1 MLFFQLFPKLT
12 GIDQWLSDPAKTPW
26 LIVLVAIWQGAGY
39 YMIVYLA
46 GLQNIPTD
54 VVEAAKIDGAGSWQR
69 FRNITL
75 PLILPAVTISLF
87 LTIANALKNFDM
99 IYAMTSG
106 SAYTFGTV
114 PVVLDI
120 FFDAFARKQAGLATA
135 KAMLL
140 FALIFIITS
149 IQLYVMKKREVEQ

>member
-1 MLFFQLFPKLT
+1 
-12 GIDQWLSDPAKTPW
+12 
-26 LIVLVAIWQGAGY
+26 
-39 YMIVYLA
+39 
-46 GLQNIPTD
+46 

-69 FRNITL
+69 FKSITL
-75 PLILPAVTISLF
+75 PLLLPAVTISLF

-140 FALIFIITS
+140 FVLIFAITS